1 MITIDDKLF
10 ITKEVNQI
18 VVSYAKHVVLRKL
31 LTQFSFTFYEEQQ
44 HVSELIKK
52 VSSYYGDLPDY
63 EQQQDMIVLI
73 ADFLNTCSK
82 EELTSLYFWLL
93 NEKYMEYYNGFTVEL
108 EDSDDYMERF
118 NSKFGRELAYKL
130 YNPESSELGEEL
142 RNELQ
147 KTLIAFASEFCSSLV
162 FADENSTIEVEE
174 MIERYC
180 N

>member
-52 VSSYYGDLPDY
+52 VSKYFGDLPDY
-63 EQQQDMIVLI
+63 EQQHDMIILI
-73 ADFLNTCSK
+73 AGFINTCNQR
-82 EELTSLYFWLL
+82 ELTSLYFWLL
-93 NEKYMEYYNGFTVEL
+93 NEKYMVYYNGFKVDL

-130 YNPESSELGEEL
+130 YNPESSELSEEL
-142 RNELQ
+142 RSELQ
-147 KTLIAFASEFCSSLV
+147 RLLIGFASELDFSLV
-162 FADENSTIEVEE
+162 DENSIIEIQE
-174 MIERYC
+174 MMERYC